1 LARQPTCVAPQ
12 VRGAVRQ
19 SNHAWQPDPRATA
32 PRLMLRARPAS
43 SNCQYKRDASERAL
57 SISRASG
64 LRAKRAGLKPTCGQ
78 CGPQRQKCPSVLG
91 RSSARANGC
100 TRQCRRICTA
110 CAPASAFVRVKIGA
124 VASARARER
133 PLEFDPRCPAP
144 RRQAGACTASHRPLR
159 PRVARRSPASC
170 PIVSGVRRL
179 ARRCTVARTRR
190 TRLFCVARS
199 SRAIMHI
206 EGHGSL
212 GWTLFRPHTPRS
224 RSSPRPPPR
233 SCL

>member
-144 RRQAGACTASHRPLR
+144 RRQAGACTASHRFRAATAPSSSAALACLLPDRFRSAPSCEALHGGAYATNATLLR
-159 PRVARRSPASC
+159 RAQ
-170 PIVSGVRRL
+170 L
-179 ARRCTVARTRR
+179 ACHYA
-190 TRLFCVARS
+190 
-199 SRAIMHI
+199 H
-206 EGHGSL
+206 
-212 GWTLFRPHTPRS
+212 
-224 RSSPRPPPR
+224 
-233 SCL
+233 